1 MNRSRGDDVLVPDVV
16 GLVVDDAQVVA
27 SAAEVVLAQ
36 ADADGPPLSALTWR
50 KPVRVLTQDPPPGT
64 PIRRYGSVVV
74 TWTSDEASVREPRP
88 AVTPPLAGD
97 ER

>member
-36 ADADGPPLSALTWR
+36 ADATVPR
-50 KPVRVLTQDPPPGT
+50 C
-64 PIRRYGSVVV
+64 RR
-74 TWTSDEASVREPRP
+74 
-88 AVTPPLAGD
+88 
-97 ER
+97 

>member
-1 MNRSRGDDVLVPDVV
+1 
-16 GLVVDDAQVVA
+16 
-27 SAAEVVLAQ
+27 
-36 ADADGPPLSALTWR
+36 
-50 KPVRVLTQDPPPGT
+50 VLTQDPPPGT